1 MKVLVVL
8 ACLTSVV
15 LTYPTYGGGGG
26 GFNQGGGGGGGGG
39 FG

>member
-8 ACLTSVV
+8 SGLMSVV
-15 LTYPTYGGGGG
+15 LTLPTYGGG
-26 GFNQGGGGGGGGG
+26 GFNQGGGGGG